1 MEFMKTLIEKIDRH
15 QMDEQILAKAGEI
28 LKCGGLVAF
37 PTETVYGLGANALN
51 EDAAKKTYAA
61 KGRPSDNPLIVHI
74 ADVEDLPIVARN
86 ISDKA
91 KQLMEQFWPGPLTFI
106 FEKQY
111 IVPYGT
117 TGGLNTV
124 AVRMPTDEI
133 ARAVI
138 RAGGGYISAPSANTS
153 GRPSPTSA
161 EHVADDF
168 DGKIDMIIDGGNVDI
183 GLESTILDMTVE
195 PPMILRP
202 GAITKEMLEE
212 VIGEVAVDATLLTE
226 DTGDAPKAPG
236 MKYRHYAP
244 KAQLV
249 IVKGEVGETLKA
261 IRQIAYEQTRLGF
274 KVGIIASGETA
285 EYYTNGIV
293 KNIGTRSNENSIAKN
308 LYRVLREFDEED
320 VSYIYSE
327 AFDGDGI
334 GSAIMNRLEKAAGHQ
349 IIQATDITRLQK
361 YRRVLFISKSDN
373 CRGPMAAELL
383 RNESLV
389 QEYKIGSR
397 GMVVLFPE
405 PANQKAEAI
414 MRSQQMTL
422 AAHEATQLD
431 EMDLDEDTLI
441 LTFEESQKWKIVSDY
456 ENVKHVY
463 TLGEYI
469 DDDRVV
475 CSAHGQPL
483 NVYGEN
489 FELLKELIHKLAERL
504 NEEAKNI

>member
-1 MEFMKTLIEKIDRH
+1 MKTIFEKLDENQI
-15 QMDEQILAKAGEI
+15 DEQILTKAGDI
-28 LKCGGLVAF
+28 LKQGGLVAF
-37 PTETVYGLGANALN
+37 PTETVYGLGANALD
-51 EDAAKKTYAA
+51 EEAARKTYAA
-61 KGRPSDNPLIVHI
+61 KGRPSDNPLIIH
-74 ADVEDLPIVARN
+74 
-86 ISDKA
+86 ISDEDALDFIVQNVSEKA
-91 KQLMEQFWPGPLTFI
+91 RRVMAKFWPGPLTLV
-106 FEKQY
+106 FEKSEK
-111 IVPYGT
+111 VPYGT
-117 TGGLNTV
+117 TGGLETV
-124 AVRMPTDEI
+124 AVRMPVNEI
-133 ARAVI
+133 ARQLI
-138 RAGGGYISAPSANTS
+138 RVGGGYISAPSANTS

-161 EHVADDF
+161 EHVSDDL
-168 DGKIDMIIDGGNVDI
+168 DGKIEMILDGGSVEI
-183 GLESTILDMTVE
+183 GVESTILDVTVD

-212 VIGEVAVDATLLTE
+212 VIGEVDVDIALLSDDAE
-226 DTGDAPKAPG
+226 EAPKAPG

-244 KAQLV
+244 KAQLM
-249 IVKGEVGETLKA
+249 IVEGETEDAVKA
-261 IRQIAYEQTRLGF
+261 IKQIAYEQTRLGYQI
-274 KVGIIASGETA
+274 GIIATNETVE
-285 EYYTNGIV
+285 EYTTGIV
-293 KNIGTRSNENSIAKN
+293 KNIGTRNSESSIAKN

-334 GSAIMNRLEKAAGHQ
+334 GSAIMNRLEKAAGHH
-349 IIQATDITRLQK
+349 IIQATDITRLQR

-383 RNESLV
+383 RHENLV